1 MLKLQEVL
9 DFIKNADQLEI
20 AQITR
25 VASIRKSEVNYDVKS
40 SFRVGDIVGIDHKKI
55 SPKQNFRVLKI
66 NNKNV
71 KVQASDVADGR
82 VGGIYTVSPGLLI
95 KK

>member
-25 VASIRKSEVNYDVKS
+25 VTSIRKSEVNYDVKS
-40 SFRVGDIVGIDHKKI
+40 SFRIGDNVSINHKKI
-55 SPKQNFRVLKI
+55 SPNETFRITKI
-66 NNKNV
+66 NAKNI
-71 KVQASDVADGR
+71 KVQGDRGS
-82 VGGIYTVSPGLLI
+82 YTVSPSLLV

>member
-25 VASIRKSEVNYDVKS
+25 VVSIRKSEVNYDVKE
-40 SFRVGDIVGIDHKKI
+40 SFRVGDTVSIDHKKI
-55 SPKQNFRVLKI
+55 SPNATFRITKI
-66 NNKNV
+66 NNKNI
-71 KVQASDVADGR
+71 KVQGDKGSMS
-82 VGGIYTVSPGLLI
+82 VSPSLLV